1 MKYRLVLAI
10 TLASLAAA
18 QDINGL
24 PPCVLSCVMKAAATP
39 GCQGITDTQCAC
51 DNAEFQALFQPCLQ
65 ANCTAQE
72 RQTGN
77 RILADMCNN
86 ASSTTFTSVPT
97 ETITVT
103 EIDTSTDTET
113 FEGSTTTAPDSSSTT
128 TTLITSGTTTAFGTS
143 NPPVTSH
150 TSFASFSSR
159 ASSVIVTVSSSSTHT
174 ASATPSRNAAV
185 CRSSSDFAVTSAWI
199 VVSLGGVAIAQ
210 LAL

>member
-1 MKYRLVLAI
+1 MKHHLMLAI
-10 TLASLAAA
+10 TFASLAAT

-24 PPCVLSCVMKAAATP
+24 PPCVLNCVMKAAATP
-39 GCQGITDTQCAC
+39 GCQGMTDTQCAC
-51 DNAEFQALFQPCLQ
+51 DNAEFRALFQPCLQ

-72 RQTGN
+72 QQTGN
-77 RILADMCNN
+77 RILADLCNS

-97 ETITVT
+97 ETTTVT
-103 EIDTSTDTET
+103 EIDTGTDTET

-143 NPPVTSH
+143 SPAVTPR
-150 TSFASFSSR
+150 TSFTSFSSR
-159 ASSVIVTVSSSSTHT
+159 ASSVVVTVSSSSTLT

-185 CRSSSDFAVTSAWI
+185 CRSSSDFAITSAWMA
-199 VVSLGGVAIAQ
+199 VTLGGVAIAQ